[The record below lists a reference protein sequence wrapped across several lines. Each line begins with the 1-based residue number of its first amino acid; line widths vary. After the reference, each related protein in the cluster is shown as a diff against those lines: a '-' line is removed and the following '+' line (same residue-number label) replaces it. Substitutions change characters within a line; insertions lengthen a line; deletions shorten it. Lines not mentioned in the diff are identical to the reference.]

1 MDTQD
6 QLQPVVSALLN
17 NLKGSLEQE
26 ISKTISAE
34 VINRVISAE
43 LTPIISRIVQSQI
56 EQRLAK
62 IPHSQID
69 FAGLSITG
77 DHIRGGIIENFGST
91 GIEDRASFVQLTLMD
106 DAAAFEGTVH
116 APALRVKGT
125 VTIDGDLIVRGDV
138 PTDSPMFENLVAY
151 SSQRVQEN
159 LNQELF
165 QGFSNTIYNNIK
177 DQGLDLDRIT
187 QGGRDVIRGN
197 QLGYHIVDSNL
208 QRLGQVRDLQTVGE
222 ALLSNTLY
230 VTERR
235 VGVNTLDPSAA
246 FVVWDEECEI
256 VLAKRKQD
264 TAYMGTQR
272 HQKLVVGSNS
282 KENIVLD
289 TDGSVQIKNLSVGQ
303 TQMTS
308 AAAVP
313 NYEGARGQIVWNEIP
328 DSGGAIGWVCL
339 GGTRWAEFGRI
350 E

>member
-6 QLQPVVSALLN
+6 QLQPVVTALLN
-17 NLKGSLEQE
+17 NLKGSLEKE

-43 LTPIISRIVQSQI
+43 LTPIISNIVQYQI
-56 EQRLAK
+56 EHRLAK

-69 FAGLSITG
+69 FAGLSIAG
-77 DHIRGGIIENFGST
+77 DHIKGGIIENFGST
-91 GIEDRASFVQLTLMD
+91 GIEDRASSVQLTLMN
-106 DAAAFEGTVH
+106 DAAAFEGAVH
-116 APALRVKGT
+116 APSLRVRGA

-165 QGFSNTIYNNIK
+165 QGFSNTIYNNISEK
-177 DQGLDLDRIT
+177 GLELDRIT

-256 VLAKRKQD
+256 VLSKRKQD
-264 TAYMGTQR
+264 TAYVGTQR

-289 TDGSVQIKNLSVGQ
+289 TDGAVQISALTVGK

-308 AAAVP
+308 ADAVP
-313 NYEGARGQIVWNEIP
+313 NYEGSRGQIVWNEIP

-339 GGTRWAEFGRI
+339 GGTRWAGFGTI